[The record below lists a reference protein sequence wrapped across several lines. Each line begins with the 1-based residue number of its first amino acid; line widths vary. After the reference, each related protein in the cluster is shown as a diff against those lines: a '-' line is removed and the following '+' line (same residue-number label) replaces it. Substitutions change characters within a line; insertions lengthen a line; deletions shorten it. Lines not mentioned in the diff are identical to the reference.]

1 MVEAIMWTVF
11 GIFAAGLLAV
21 IPITIKYYSED
32 DELIVY

>member
-1 MVEAIMWTVF
+1 MVAAIMWTVF

-32 DELIVY
+32 EQVVC